1 MDISK
6 ILPFLFINECVVCG
20 KEGEGAICNDCKK
33 SLFVKGRARTLMG
46 NPLYFITTYRLKGEK
61 LIKEI
66 KRGKV
71 SPIPYLI
78 DESLKLIEHERIDIV
93 VPVPSMGFLFSYI
106 PEHLLL
112 MGKGIAR
119 KLDVRYLPIIE
130 KVKRIRSQVTISP
143 QERLRNPLGA
153 FKLKMGAE
161 KIIKDKRIL
170 IVDDVYT
177 SGATM
182 RECEREV
189 LNHGGSSLSLVISK
203 TSLLS

>member
-6 ILPFLFINECVVCG
+6 IFPFLFINECVVCE
-20 KEGEGAICNDCKK
+20 KESEGAICNECKK
-33 SLFVKGRARTLMG
+33 TLFVKGRAKTLMG
-46 NPLYFITTYRLKGEK
+46 NPLYFITIYRLKGEK
-61 LIKEI
+61 LINEI

-78 DESLKLIEHERIDIV
+78 EESLKLIEHERVDIV
-93 VPVPSMGFLFSYI
+93 VPVPSMGFLFSCI

-119 KLDVRYLPIIE
+119 RLNIRYLPIIE
-130 KVKRIRSQVTISP
+130 KVKRIKSQTTLSP
-143 QERLRNPLGA
+143 QERMRNPLGA

-170 IVDDVYT
+170 IIDDVYT

-182 RECEREV
+182 RECEREIMRF
-189 LNHGGSSLSLVISK
+189 GGSSLSLVISK

>member
-6 ILPFLFINECVVCG
+6 IFPFLFINECVVCG
-20 KEGEGAICNDCKK
+20 KEGEGAICNECKK
-33 SLFVKGRARTLMG
+33 TLFVKGRAKTLMG
-46 NPLYFITTYRLKGEK
+46 NPLYFITIYRLKGEK
-61 LIKEI
+61 LINEI

-78 DESLKLIEHERIDIV
+78 EESLKLIEHERVDIV

-119 KLDVRYLPIIE
+119 RLNIGYLPIIE
-130 KVKRIRSQVTISP
+130 KVKKVKSQTTLSP
-143 QERLRNPLGA
+143 QERMRNPLGA

-170 IVDDVYT
+170 IIDDVYT

-182 RECEREV
+182 RECEREIMRF
-189 LNHGGSSLSLVISK
+189 GGSSLSLVISK
-203 TSLLS
+203 TSLFS

>member
-6 ILPFLFINECVVCG
+6 IFPFLFINECVVCG
-20 KEGEGAICNDCKK
+20 KEGEGAICNECKK
-33 SLFVKGRARTLMG
+33 SLFVRGKSNTLMG

-61 LIKEI
+61 LINEI

-78 DESLKLIEHERIDIV
+78 EESLKLIEHERIDIV
-93 VPVPSMGFLFSYI
+93 VAVPSMGFLFSYI

-112 MGKGIAR
+112 IGKGVAK
-119 KLDVRYLPIIE
+119 KLNTRYLPIIE
-130 KVKRIRSQVTISP
+130 KVKKVKSQTTLST

-182 RECEREV
+182 RECEREIAG
-189 LNHGGSSLSLVISK
+189 HGGSSLSLVISK